1 MRFSTRAWLLTLL
14 LTAVVAVLPATA
26 LAVVPPGATTPTM
39 TPVAIDTSAGDQTE
53 PHVSGDWA
61 AYTYDPTIAYYN
73 FSTNLV
79 AQIPLGGADRDLLS
93 EVNGSKIVFSRRIS
107 GTQVIMVFDAA
118 TPDIPPVEIGP
129 PNGGPGVYAS
139 IGGNTVAYID
149 QGINSHGELMIY
161 DLATG
166 FTQQITSDNLYDQNT
181 STSPD
186 GNVVV
191 WERCL
196 TSPVLC
202 DPWQAVKSG
211 ATWTVSAVTSAV
223 SPEADP
229 DTNGA
234 LVVYASQRVAEAD
247 IFWHS
252 VGVGTETELQMPGL
266 QSRPTI
272 AGNLIAFESRPTF
285 TDSTDIYAYDMLSNR
300 LYRITETPSPTNE
313 ELADISVLPD
323 GRVRVVW
330 ASDEEGLGIHN
341 IRAATFQLAANP
353 AAQIGDLITKTL
365 DYLHLPALR
374 EPLRARLQAAIDAAV
389 AGNRTAVCSSL
400 QLYIVVVRL
409 LPRGSLTSAQR
420 AELIADATRIR
431 GLLGC

>member
-1 MRFSTRAWLLTLL
+1 
-14 LTAVVAVLPATA
+14 V
-26 LAVVPPGATTPTM
+26 
-39 TPVAIDTSAGDQTE
+39 
-53 PHVSGDWA
+53 
-61 AYTYDPTIAYYN
+61 
-73 FSTNLV
+73 V
-79 AQIPLGGADRDLLS
+79 AQIPLGGATLDRLS
-93 EVNGSKIVFSRRIS
+93 EVNGSKIVFSRRIA
-107 GTQVIMVFDAA
+107 GTDVIMVFDAA
-118 TPDIPPVEIGP
+118 TPNVPPVEISP
-129 PNGGPGVYAS
+129 PNGGTRLYAS

-149 QGINSHGELMIY
+149 QGIDSHGELVIY

-166 FTQQITSDNLYDQNT
+166 VTQQITSDVLYDQNT

-196 TSPVLC
+196 TSPLDC

-211 ATWTVSAVTSAV
+211 STWTASAVTSAS

-234 LVVYASQRVAEAD
+234 FVVYGSWRAAEAD
-247 IFWHS
+247 IFWHPVS
-252 VGVGTETELQMPGL
+252 AGTETQLEMPGL

-285 TDSTDIYAYDMLSNR
+285 TDSTDIFAYDVLGNR
-300 LYRITETPSPTNE
+300 LYQITATPFWNE

-341 IRAATFQLAANP
+341 IRAATFQLPANP
-353 AAQIGDLITKTL
+353 AAQIGELITKTL
-365 DYLHLPALR
+365 DYLHQPALR
-374 EPLRARLQAAIDAAV
+374 EPLRLRLQAAIDAAV
-389 AGNRTAVCSSL
+389 AGNRTAVCSAL
-400 QLYIVVVRL
+400 QQYIVFVRL
-409 LPRGSLTSAQR
+409 LPSGSLTSAQK